1 MEVAINNQET
11 IDNAIKIMDNI
22 GKDLFEFNEEENEEE
37 EEILI

>member
-1 MEVAINNQET
+1 MDVAINNQET

-22 GKDLFEFNEEENEEE
+22 GKNLFEFNEEENEEE

>member
-22 GKDLFEFNEEENEEE
+22 GKNLFEFNEEENEEE

>member
-22 GKDLFEFNEEENEEE
+22 GKNLFEFNEEENEEE
-37 EEILI
+37 EEEN